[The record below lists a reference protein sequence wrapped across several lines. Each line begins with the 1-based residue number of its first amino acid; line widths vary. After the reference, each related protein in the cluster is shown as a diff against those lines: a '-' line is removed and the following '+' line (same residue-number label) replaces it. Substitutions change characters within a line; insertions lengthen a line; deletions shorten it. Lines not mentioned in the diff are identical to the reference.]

1 MQPRGDEMERRYE
14 ATLEELV
21 AAVIDVVDDERD
33 VTEVVVQMLRSGAVR
48 LGRRA
53 SNDAL
58 SW

>member
-1 MQPRGDEMERRYE
+1 MERRYE

-21 AAVIDVVDDERD
+21 AAVIDVVDDESD

>member
-1 MQPRGDEMERRYE
+1 MERRYE

-21 AAVIDVVDDERD
+21 AAVIDVVDDESD

-53 SNDAL
+53 PNDGL